1 MFLRMIYFRFGQL
14 DTEYLLQWQV
24 ESKSEVVEWL
34 VMIKKDKSV
43 LDTWDTFNLDNML
56 TMEEEEEEDATRV
69 SGLYRGQY
77 LFTGLSE
84 ASVYQVKIGARN
96 DFGWNYSDEVF
107 VFGTKG
113 AGKGYFCI

>member
-34 VMIKKDKSV
+34 VMIKKEKSV

-56 TMEEEEEEDATRV
+56 TMEEEEEEEDATRV

-96 DFGWNYSDEVF
+96 DFGWKYSDEVF
-107 VFGTKG
+107 VFRTKG
-113 AGKGYFCI
+113 AGKGYF

>member
-34 VMIKKDKSV
+34 VMIKKEKSV

-56 TMEEEEEEDATRV
+56 TMEEEEEEEDATRV

-96 DFGWNYSDEVF
+96 DFGWNYFDEVF

-113 AGKGYFCI
+113 AGKGYF

>member
-24 ESKSEVVEWL
+24 ESESEVVEWL

-43 LDTWDTFNLDNML
+43 LDTWDTFNLDNIISDDKDDGDD
-56 TMEEEEEEDATRV
+56 TWV
-69 SGLYRGQY
+69 PGLYRGQY
-77 LFTGLSE
+77 QFTGLSE
-84 ASVYQVKIGARN
+84 AAVYQVKIGARN

-113 AGKGYFCI
+113 AGKIDSE

>member
-24 ESKSEVVEWL
+24 ESKSDVVEWL

-56 TMEEEEEEDATRV
+56 TMEEEEEDATWV
-69 SGLYRGQY
+69 SGFYRGQY

-84 ASVYQVKIGARN
+84 AAVYQVKIGARN
-96 DFGWNYSDEVF
+96 D
-107 VFGTKG
+107 K
-113 AGKGYFCI
+113 A